1 MLQPTPVAPV
11 DPKIVLDEDFA
22 NNRVAYMKEL
32 GAQNVDAPLPRSAFL
47 KNIKTGVVLPWT
59 LGLAGMRDIMVNCDA
74 EGNTDPVAWAA
85 SVDQRTY
92 SQEEQQQLLDQA
104 KSQLIKQMDKHRA
117 NMPQGSSV
125 PPNDTTLPYGA
136 ERMDV
141 FLSRKSNESL
151 DQMAQLLE

>member
-1 MLQPTPVAPV
+1 MLQPTPVSPV
-11 DPKIVLDEDFA
+11 DPKIVLDENFA
-22 NNRVAYMKEL
+22 NNRIAYMKSL
-32 GAQNVDAPLPRSAFL
+32 GATNVDPPLPRSAFL

-59 LGLAGMRDIMVNCDA
+59 PGLADQRDIMVNCDA

-85 SVDQRTY
+85 SVDQRAY
-92 SQEEQQQLLDQA
+92 SPEEQQQLFDLA
-104 KSQLIKQMDKHRA
+104 KAQLIKQVDKHRA
-117 NMPQGSSV
+117 NMPQGSDAA
-125 PPNDTTLPYGA
+125 PNDTTLPYGA